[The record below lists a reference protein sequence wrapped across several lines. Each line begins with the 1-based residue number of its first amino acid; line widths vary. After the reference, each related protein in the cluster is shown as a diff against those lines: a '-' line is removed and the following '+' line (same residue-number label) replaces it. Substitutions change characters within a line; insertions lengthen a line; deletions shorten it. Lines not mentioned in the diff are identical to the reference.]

1 MVKFNKG
8 ILYYHEAAGQ
18 GDVHEELG
26 QVSTNL
32 LKMCKELVIYRSD
45 EEGDIRKHCQLI
57 KKEDTYDAIFI
68 LGGDGTVH
76 ELINGVIEAELNL
89 PIGILP
95 GGTFNDFTK
104 TLNLPPTPKE
114 ASEVL
119 LDGRVKHIDVMQAND
134 RYVLNF
140 VGMGLI
146 VENAEAVVDEKKSK
160 LGKFSYLFS
169 TLKTVTDPTFFDY
182 EIEVNGQTTSGNA
195 SMIVVANGQFL
206 GGNRIPLKEL
216 CPDDGVMHAFI
227 FKEAGIKLFTE
238 MIKEKSIDNW
248 NNISKNVEQIE
259 GTEMI
264 IRTREPMDV
273 DVDGEIELSTPVHIT
288 ILSKRLRMFVG
299 PEVC

>member
-45 EEGDIRKHCQLI
+45 EEGDIRKHCQVI
-57 KKEDTYDAIFI
+57 KKEDYDAIFI

-195 SMIVVANGQFL
+195 SMIVVANGQFV

>member
-45 EEGDIRKHCQLI
+45 EEGDIIKHCQVI
-57 KKEDTYDAIFI
+57 KKEDYDAIFI

-195 SMIVVANGQFL
+195 SMIVVANGQFV

-264 IRTREPMDV
+264 IRTKEPMDV

-288 ILSKRLRMFVG
+288 ILNKRLRMFVG